1 MDPAG
6 VSTGSTLR
14 RFTQFALRQNLLPKR
29 FKIAKKLRG
38 RRADAEIVNRV
49 RRVRPLRQ
57 DQDVSAPSGLSAA
70 TLLMLLQIR
79 RWSGSHLLSPAIC
92 SGRLRERHDNDCGRR
107 L

>member
-38 RRADAEIVNRV
+38 RRVDAEIVNRAQ
-49 RRVRPLRQ
+49 RVRPSRTKI
-57 DQDVSAPSGLSAA
+57 VSAPSGISRNHFDAFANSISGLVFSCSAPQSVSVA
-70 TLLMLLQIR
+70 
-79 RWSGSHLLSPAIC
+79 
-92 SGRLRERHDNDCGRR
+92 
-107 L
+107 